1 MIHYCC
7 FRIDYAAAVCHHD
20 LLLECYPP
28 IVTTLLIC
36 MPTSFL
42 PLLLLTVAGL
52 TGAAWVPVAEDT
64 KPTIDFTQQ
73 IAPIFQ
79 KHCYQCH
86 GPEKQKNGL
95 RLDQREAALKGGDL
109 GQAIVPGQSSKS
121 PLYRYIAG
129 LEPDS
134 IMPPKGPRLTKDE
147 VALIQKWID
156 EGAKWPETTT
166 SKETWWSFKSLASV
180 TAPTLSAESKKW
192 ARTPV
197 DVFIW
202 DALQKKQLQPSLEA
216 NRRTLIRRLKY
227 DLLGLP
233 PTPEEVDAFTK
244 DADPL
249 AYEKLVDRYLAS
261 DRYGERWARHWLD
274 VVHYGETHGYDK
286 DQPRPNAWPYRDY
299 VIRAFNNDKPY
310 ARFVEEQ
317 LAGDVLY
324 PDIRDGN
331 EALGFISAGPWDLI
345 GHAELPETKIDGKI
359 ARHLDRDDMV
369 ANTINTFQSITVH
382 CAQCHNHKFD
392 PIPSE
397 DYYRLQA
404 VFAAVDRAD
413 KQYDLDPLVG
423 KQRKKWREQ
432 LNRQQDALTALK
444 EKRLKLSSPEL
455 LQVTKKMDGQKKVQ
469 ANTNPEYG
477 YHSQLASKA
486 TTEKWVQIDLHE
498 LIDISRI
505 EVVGCYDDFNNI
517 GAGFG
522 FPRRYRITASANAD
536 MKDAVVLVDH
546 AQTVQDNPGT
556 LPLTFASDTKARY
569 VRVTALELAPRL
581 NDYMFALAEV
591 RVFDRTGANRA
602 LKSTVTALDSI
613 EAPSRW
619 AKTNLVDGIAPKPV
633 DLKRQHELK
642 RKYDELHALLI
653 PASLMAEIRDAET
666 ALESIQAEIKKLP
679 APLTVYAGTV
689 HYGTGNFIGTGKL
702 SGKPRPIFLLQ
713 RGNVQKPMREMEPG
727 TLSLLKQLP
736 GKFEISKEAGEGERR
751 AALAK
756 WITSQ
761 DNPLTWRSIVNR
773 VWQYHFGQ
781 GLVETPNDF
790 GRMGQLPSHPELL
803 DWLANDFRQH
813 GSFKKLHRLLVTSA
827 VYRQSSQPT
836 SKQGQTVDSNNRL
849 LWHMNR
855 RRLEAEALRDS
866 ILQTAGKLDLT
877 MGGPSYQD
885 YIVEKPEHSPHYRYE
900 LKDPNDPKQ
909 YRRSIYRSIV
919 RSQQNPWMATMDCA
933 DPSILVEKRTQTTS
947 PLQAL
952 ALLNDPLLLVMS
964 KNLADRVKMEP
975 QPIVSAMQ
983 LILQRQPTLEEQAML
998 TGYAQKHGME
1008 QLGRLLWNLN
1018 EFTFID

>member
-1 MIHYCC
+1 M
-7 FRIDYAAAVCHHD
+7 RIS
-20 LLLECYPP
+20 L
-28 IVTTLLIC
+28 
-36 MPTSFL
+36 TS
-42 PLLLLTVAGL
+42 LLLLSITCVAW
-52 TGAAWVPVAEDT
+52 AVIAPVEDDR
-64 KPTIDFTQQ
+64 KPPIDFTQQ
-73 IAPIFQ
+73 IAPILQ

-95 RLDQREAALKGGDL
+95 RLDQRDAALKGGDL

-121 PLYRYIAG
+121 PLYRYVAG

-134 IMPPKGPRLTKDE
+134 IMPPKGPRLTKEE
-147 VALIQKWID
+147 VTLLQKWID
-156 EGAKWPETTT
+156 EGAKWPESTSS
-166 SKETWWSFKSLASV
+166 SKESWWSFKPLTSQPPPSLS
-180 TAPTLSAESKKW
+180 TEGKQW

-197 DVFIW
+197 DAFIW
-202 DALQKKQLQPSLEA
+202 DALQKKNLQPSPEA
-216 NRRTLIRRLKY
+216 DRRALIRRLKY

-233 PTPEEVDAFTK
+233 PTPEEVDAFVK

-249 AYEKLVDRYLAS
+249 AYEKLVDRYIAS

-299 VIRAFNNDKPY
+299 VIRSFNNDKPY

-324 PDIRDGN
+324 PDTRDGI
-331 EALGFISAGPWDLI
+331 EALGFISAGPWDFI

-413 KQYDLDPLVG
+413 KQYDLDPVVA
-423 KQRKKWREQ
+423 KQRKNLREQ
-432 LNRQQDALTALK
+432 LHQQQDKVAALR
-444 EKRLKLSSPEL
+444 EKRQKLSSPEL
-455 LQVTKKMDGQKKVQ
+455 LQITKEIDSQKKLQ
-469 ANTNPEYG
+469 ANTHAEYG
-477 YHSQLASKA
+477 YHSQLANKA
-486 TTEKWVQIDLHE
+486 TVEKWVQLDLQE
-498 LIDISRI
+498 MIDISRVEI
-505 EVVGCYDDFNNI
+505 VGCYDDFNNI

-536 MKDAVVLVDH
+536 MKDAAVVVDH
-546 AQTVQDNPGT
+546 GQTVQDNPGT
-556 LPLTFASDTKARY
+556 VPLVFAAEVKARY
-569 VRVTALELAPRL
+569 VRITAVELAPRQ

-591 RVFDRTGANRA
+591 RVFDRTGTNRA
-602 LKSTVTALDSI
+602 LKANVTALDSI

-619 AKTNLVDGIAPKPV
+619 AKNNLVDGIVPKPI
-633 DLKRQHELK
+633 DLKHQRELK
-642 RKYDELHALLI
+642 RKHDELQAQLI
-653 PASLMAEIRDAET
+653 PASLKTEIKEAEASL
-666 ALESIQAEIKKLP
+666 ASIQTEFKKLP
-679 APLTVYAGTV
+679 TPLTIYAGTV
-689 HYGTGNFIGTGKL
+689 HYGNGNFVGTGK
-702 SGKPRPIFLLQ
+702 SGGKPRPIFLLQ

-727 TLSLLKQLP
+727 TLSLLKQMPSRFDLP
-736 GKFEISKEAGEGERR
+736 KEADEGERR
-751 AALAK
+751 AALAR
-756 WITSQ
+756 WITST

-781 GLVETPNDF
+781 GLVDTPNDF

-827 VYRQSSQPT
+827 VYRRSSQPT
-836 SKQGQTVDSNNRL
+836 SKLGQTVDSNNRL

-866 ILQTAGKLDLT
+866 ILQIAGKLDLT

-900 LKDPNDPKQ
+900 LKDPNDPQQ

-964 KNLADRVKMEP
+964 KNLAARLKSEPDVPQQVKL
-975 QPIVSAMQ
+975 AMR
-983 LILQRQPTLEEQAML
+983 LALQREATTDEVRTLSA
-998 TGYAQKHGME
+998 YIKKHGLE

-1018 EFTFID
+1018 EFTFVD